1 MKKRLTTLLCAAV
14 CLLSSACAESRLDA
28 LRRETA
34 DGWHQTYT
42 TAKGQTIQM
51 DATILLPEDG
61 QTVASY
67 QVNEQPALDND
78 RLSGYRVR
86 SVQSDS
92 ISLVMPADPQ
102 QEEEQNKALGKFQES
117 RRCGRTV
124 PEIQGLSYQEACQ
137 TAEGIINDL
146 FDRTLADYALDFGE
160 VATWENGQTCLLCFA
175 PKLNGLPVPSDSLT
189 LDYRGKDHWY
199 ALVPFHDYQ
208 EVEPDL
214 NLVPF
219 ATVQENVLASLEAGK
234 AEDSRGMSRSGP
246 IASITQVQLEYA
258 LFAQKGK
265 QMLLPVWAVDF
276 ETAGQENSGRMYF
289 SAQTGK
295 PLVWNG
301 NGYQMP

>member
-1 MKKRLTTLLCAAV
+1 MKKTWTALLCAAA
-14 CLLSSACAESRLDA
+14 CLLSSARAESHLDA
-28 LRRETA
+28 LRQETA
-34 DGWHQTYT
+34 GGWHQTYT
-42 TAKGQTIQM
+42 TAKGQALQI
-51 DATILLPEDG
+51 DAAILLPDNG

-67 QVNEQPALDND
+67 QVNERPALDND
-78 RLSGYRVR
+78 RLSGYGVR

-102 QEEEQNKALGKFQES
+102 QEEKQNKSLGKFQES
-117 RRCGRTV
+117 RRYGRTV

-137 TAEGIINDL
+137 TAEGVINAL

-160 VATWENGQTCLLCFA
+160 VATWENGQTFLLCFA
-175 PKLNGLPVPSDSLT
+175 PRLNGLPVSSDSLT
-189 LDYRGKDHWY
+189 LDYRGRDHWY

-208 EVEPDL
+208 EVEADL
-214 NLVPF
+214 ELVSF

-234 AEDSRGMSRSGP
+234 AEDSLGMSQSGP

-258 LFAQKGK
+258 LFTQKGK
-265 QMLLPVWAVDF
+265 QLLPVWAVDF
-276 ETAGQENSGRMYF
+276 ETAGQEGFGRMYF

-301 NGYQMP
+301 NGYQTP